1 MAAAGRAGRSAGRTG
16 YNRTGNGRT
25 GSAGTGYARETGNV
39 RSGYAGEMRG
49 GRSGRAGGS
58 RSAGTGYAGG
68 VREDAYVYGSAARKL
83 DIDRQI
89 GAPQKQLSH
98 MARKN
103 RQRAHY
109 MNPAYLL
116 FLSLAMAVTGFV
128 LIGYI
133 RLQSGITTSVEKIS
147 RLESQLN
154 NLKLENDEML
164 SRIESSVDLDEIRR
178 IAITEL
184 GMVYAGDGQIVEI
197 PSEGSDYVRQYA
209 QIHP

>member
-16 YNRTGNGRT
+16 YNRTGSSRT
-25 GSAGTGYARETGNV
+25 GNDRAGYAREIGNAGTGHIGDAGSV
-39 RSGYAGEMRG
+39 RSGYAG
-49 GRSGRAGGS
+49 RAN
-58 RSAGTGYAGG
+58 R
-68 VREDAYVYGSAARKL
+68 DAYVYGSAARKL
-83 DIDRQI
+83 DIDRQL
-89 GAPQKQLSH
+89 GAPKKQLSQT
-98 MARKN
+98 ARKN

-133 RLQSGITTSVEKIS
+133 RLQFGITTSVEKVA

-154 NLKLENDEML
+154 NLKLENAETL
-164 SRIESSVDLDEIRR
+164 SRIESSIDLEEIRR
-178 IAITEL
+178 VAITEL

-197 PSEGSDYVRQYA
+197 PSEGSDYVRQYD

>member
-1 MAAAGRAGRSAGRTG
+1 MAAAGRGGQRAAGTA
-16 YNRTGNGRT
+16 NGRT
-25 GSAGTGYARETGNV
+25 GNV
-39 RSGYAGEMRG
+39 RAGNAGRTSARG
-49 GRSGRAGGS
+49 
-58 RSAGTGYAGG
+58 T
-68 VREDAYVYGSAARKL
+68 YVHGSAARQL
-83 DIDRQI
+83 DIERQF
-89 GAPQKQLSH
+89 GAPRKQLSQT
-98 MARKN
+98 ARKN

-128 LIGYI
+128 LIGYL
-133 RLQSGITTSVEKIS
+133 RLQSGITTSVEKVA

-154 NLKLENDEML
+154 NLKQENAETL
-164 SRIESSVDLDEIRR
+164 SRIDSSIDLEEIRR

-197 PSEGSDYVRQYA
+197 PSEGSDYVRQYE